1 MVWAAA
7 VLAAIYWAT
16 HAARD
21 GARPLWAALVKAGAV
36 AMLALAGAVQGAPWP
51 VVLGLALGA
60 AGDFAL
66 ARAGQRWFLA
76 GMAAFAAGHLAYA
89 GWFLAVAGGPPPA
102 ALAVAALC
110 GASTELWLA
119 PHTGGLRA
127 PVRGYVAVILL
138 MAAAAAGLPP
148 GHGRVQAGVALFVLS
163 DLVLS
168 LHLFVLPAGVP
179 RRAAAWAVW
188 PLYWGGQALIL
199 WGALSL
205 PPPLA

>member
-7 VLAAIYWAT
+7 LLAVVYWGGFAVGD
-16 HAARD
+16 A
-21 GARPLWAALVKAGAV
+21 ARPLLAALVKAAAV
-36 AMLALAGAVQGAPWP
+36 ALLALAGAAQGAPWP

-89 GWFLAVAGGPPPA
+89 GWFLAVAGGPSAA

-110 GASTELWLA
+110 GATTEFWLA

-148 GHGRVQAGVALFVLS
+148 GHGRVQEGAALFVVS
-163 DLVLS
+163 DLALS
-168 LHLFVLPAGVP
+168 LHLFVLPAGAL